1 MISLWM
7 KIKKEVRKVVLK
19 FGKDQCDF
27 LIERFG
33 LSEVYKQTYE
43 DKNIM
48 YKVKHDYLRKLD
60 DKRSVIRNLSFYY
73 YDEIKVSL
81 PNLYYFWIL
90 LLTKKFSHS
99 NFEGIFD
106 ITYSIMERIKQLFF
120 TYSIIEDIIK
130 GAKHYGNPDT
140 FFVFFY
146 HFSYFV
152 SLVKTIG
159 DNLAWMLKFY
169 LDLNINHLSID
180 LSSDKFKAYLTPKTH
195 YFDLVYSKNYYE
207 EYKKLSDLRDI
218 IQHRHI
224 IRDIRA
230 ITKDKQNKILIPKDP
245 EGFIS
250 KSLKLNKNRNNN
262 QRILL
267 TEDTSSA
274 ILDGLN
280 EYYFLS
286 ESESLN
292 DYEDPLVFC
301 QRHTKGISLVIDGI
315 FSRIVNETTRIFV
328 GEVTY
333 FYPKNNVAVINVS
346 NELRIGDQ
354 ILIEGKNTSLQQQ
367 NMSMEI
373 EHNNVEKCE
382 KGLAGIKVNGRVKP
396 GDKIYKIT
404 KIDCSTFLR
413 DILF

>member
-1 MISLWM
+1 
-7 KIKKEVRKVVLK
+7 
-19 FGKDQCDF
+19 
-27 LIERFG
+27 
-33 LSEVYKQTYE
+33 
-43 DKNIM
+43 
-48 YKVKHDYLRKLD
+48 
-60 DKRSVIRNLSFYY
+60 
-73 YDEIKVSL
+73 
-81 PNLYYFWIL
+81 
-90 LLTKKFSHS
+90 
-99 NFEGIFD
+99 
-106 ITYSIMERIKQLFF
+106 
-120 TYSIIEDIIK
+120 
-130 GAKHYGNPDT
+130 
-140 FFVFFY
+140 
-146 HFSYFV
+146 
-152 SLVKTIG
+152 
-159 DNLAWMLKFY
+159 MLKLY

-180 LSSDKFKAYLTPKTH
+180 LSSDKFKACLTPKTH

-230 ITKDKQNKILIPKDP
+230 ITKDNQNKILIPKDP
-245 EGFIS
+245 EGLIS

-267 TEDTSSA
+267 AEDTNSA

-286 ESESLN
+286 ENESLN

-328 GEVTY
+328 AEVTY
-333 FYPKNNVAVINVS
+333 FYPKNNVAVINLS

-354 ILIEGKNTSLQQQ
+354 ILIEDKNTSLQQQ
-367 NMSMEI
+367 NISMEI

-396 GDKIYKIT
+396 GDKIFKIT